1 MRLQDIVARFMP
13 PPRPKAVQDKAWLQR
28 IPPADAPPGC
38 SSLFGTH
45 VATNKA
51 CPFSY
56 LADAVLEPMASD
68 EGHIYV
74 NARAIHRDPRGW
86 NRPNEFLID
95 RWLPGGQHD
104 TEPERR
110 LFIPFGLGARSCVAA
125 SFASTIL
132 ETFLRKVLSQR
143 VVTNP
148 SGDVPRI
155 VEGSHAVLRRPFKLH
170 FAERSPSPRSA

>member
-1 MRLQDIVARFMP
+1 MRLQDIVARFML
-13 PPRPKAVQDKAWLQR
+13 PPRPKAVQDMAWLQR

-68 EGHIYV
+68 EGHVYL

-110 LFIPFGLGARSCVAA
+110 LFIRTRRPQLRGRLVRVDDSRDVSAEGAVAA
-125 SFASTIL
+125 G
-132 ETFLRKVLSQR
+132 
-143 VVTNP
+143 
-148 SGDVPRI
+148 GDQPVRGRAADRRRI
-155 VEGSHAVLRRPFKLH
+155 TRRP
-170 FAERSPSPRSA
+170 ASPVQIAFR